1 VRFVALTPYLLV
13 EICDAT
19 RLREAVYL
27 QRSSSE
33 AGRLYDPAHRGRL
46 IAEVAKELDDCE
58 TRLQELRKTKSDLLK
73 QMRAAA
79 RDEGTLPLFDDL
91 THTLSVTPAGHE
103 ASI

>member
-1 VRFVALTPYLLV
+1 MISIDKAAKR
-13 EICDAT
+13 
-19 RLREAVYL
+19 YL
-27 QRSSSE
+27 QIKGLEDSI
-33 AGRLYDPAHRGRL
+33 RLTEDG
-46 IAEVAKELDDCE
+46 IAEVAKELDDCG